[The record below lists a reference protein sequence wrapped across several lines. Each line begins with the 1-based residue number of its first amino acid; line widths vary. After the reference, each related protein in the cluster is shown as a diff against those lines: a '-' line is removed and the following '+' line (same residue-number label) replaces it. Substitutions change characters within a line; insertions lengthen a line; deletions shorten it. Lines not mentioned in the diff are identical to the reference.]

1 VFPLDSESFPYLTI
15 YFRIANRQRRGAFCN
30 WIPRG
35 ELKNPMEENTKPLT
49 NWKIQL
55 AFGIAILTLL
65 IMGAISYHARVLS
78 NESERWVE
86 HTQEVLEN
94 LQGLQLAMET
104 VKSSYREFALTG
116 DESALGPFLNNKL
129 SAMRYISALR
139 NLTLDN
145 ASQQRRIADME
156 SVAAQRIQF
165 AEMVVSLRRIKDSD
179 AVADAIRSSTNRPT
193 VDGFS
198 AEVHEAQAEE
208 LRLLKLR
215 DVDTVKRQ
223 RQTKVNLVALTIV
236 ALLIVFA
243 AGWNVQ
249 RDSIR
254 REHLLDSEEA
264 TAALLDLTHDAIF
277 VRSLQDEVVY
287 WNKSAEGLYG
297 WSKEVLGRSTQEL
310 LHTVFPAPLAE
321 IETEVL
327 RKGYWEGELIHQ
339 HLDGTSLT
347 VSSRWAVQMDGSGK
361 PVAILESNRD
371 ISQRQQEERRFHS
384 LMQAGPDAMVVVN
397 EAGEIVLLNLQAE
410 RRFGYSRDELLG
422 QNIKK
427 IIPVGFAER
436 LIADGTRTTAEVLMQ
451 LTDTSVELLGQHKD
465 GSEFP
470 IEIMLSPLENI
481 HGTLITAAIRDIT
494 ARKAAQEV
502 LRQTEE
508 RWSLVVA
515 NVMDYAIVMLD
526 LDGLVV
532 IWNEGAERIKGYRAE
547 DIIGQHFSCFYT
559 ADDISD
565 GLPVSELAT
574 ATRYG
579 RSEDEGWRVRKDG
592 SRFYANDVI
601 TALRDN
607 NGLLRGFGK
616 ITRDITERIRT
627 EEQRTKTAAEL
638 KRSNDQLEQFAFV
651 ASHDLQEPLRM
662 VASYTQ
668 LLARRYRGQLDS
680 DADEFIAYAV
690 DGCNRMQSLIR
701 DLLAYSRSGADKKLL
716 REISGEAA
724 LKEALTNLRVSIE
737 DSGALVTNDPLP
749 AITSDDTQLVQVF
762 QNLVGN
768 AIKYHGASTPL
779 VHVSAVK
786 NADKEWIFSVRDNG
800 LGIAPQYF
808 ERIFTIFQRL
818 HGKHEFGGTGIGLAI
833 CKKIVE
839 QLGGRIW
846 VESELEKG
854 STFHFAL
861 PVNEGI

>member
-1 VFPLDSESFPYLTI
+1 
-15 YFRIANRQRRGAFCN
+15 
-30 WIPRG
+30 
-35 ELKNPMEENTKPLT
+35 
-49 NWKIQL
+49 
-55 AFGIAILTLL
+55 
-65 IMGAISYHARVLS
+65 
-78 NESERWVE
+78 
-86 HTQEVLEN
+86 
-94 LQGLQLAMET
+94 
-104 VKSSYREFALTG
+104 
-116 DESALGPFLNNKL
+116 
-129 SAMRYISALR
+129 
-139 NLTLDN
+139 
-145 ASQQRRIADME
+145 
-156 SVAAQRIQF
+156 
-165 AEMVVSLRRIKDSD
+165 
-179 AVADAIRSSTNRPT
+179 
-193 VDGFS
+193 
-198 AEVHEAQAEE
+198 
-208 LRLLKLR
+208 
-215 DVDTVKRQ
+215 
-223 RQTKVNLVALTIV
+223 
-236 ALLIVFA
+236 
-243 AGWNVQ
+243 
-249 RDSIR
+249 
-254 REHLLDSEEA
+254 
-264 TAALLDLTHDAIF
+264 
-277 VRSLQDEVVY
+277 
-287 WNKSAEGLYG
+287 
-297 WSKEVLGRSTQEL
+297 
-310 LHTVFPAPLAE
+310 
-321 IETEVL
+321 
-327 RKGYWEGELIHQ
+327 
-339 HLDGTSLT
+339 
-347 VSSRWAVQMDGSGK
+347 
-361 PVAILESNRD
+361 
-371 ISQRQQEERRFHS
+371 
-384 LMQAGPDAMVVVN
+384 
-397 EAGEIVLLNLQAE
+397 
-410 RRFGYSRDELLG
+410 
-422 QNIKK
+422 
-427 IIPVGFAER
+427 
-436 LIADGTRTTAEVLMQ
+436 
-451 LTDTSVELLGQHKD
+451 
-465 GSEFP
+465 
-470 IEIMLSPLENI
+470 MLSPLENI